1 MPPPYFALSLMMN
14 ELESGPDAA
23 DADADLEAIAPLTSN
38 YGATQPYFD
47 LVLSVS
53 LLKFEGRIV
62 KFRQDT

>member
-1 MPPPYFALSLMMN
+1 MMN
-14 ELESGPDAA
+14 ELETGPDAADA

-38 YGATQPYFD
+38 YGATQPYFV

-62 KFRQDT
+62 KFRQDA